1 MGLDGQGADTIASP
15 SGGARTLTQGTRAK
29 GVSSWSW
36 SESFREGRIM
46 VRPLGEQKNVALA
59 VRVTQLALLCCRKE
73 VKA

>member
-1 MGLDGQGADTIASP
+1 
-15 SGGARTLTQGTRAK
+15 
-29 GVSSWSW
+29 
-36 SESFREGRIM
+36 M